1 MKCADL
7 WLDPMTKEYSM
18 LKERGVFEVVPR
30 PLNKNVVESK
40 WVFAIKWN
48 EDGTIKKWKAR
59 TVAKGYTQ
67 VIREDYE
74 ETYALVARL
83 EFV

>member
-1 MKCADL
+1 
-7 WLDPMTKEYSM
+7 M
-18 LKERGVFEVVPR
+18 LKKRGVFEVVPR
-30 PLNKNVVESK
+30 PLNKNVVGSK

-48 EDGTIKKWKAR
+48 EDGTIKKWKAH
-59 TVAKGYTQ
+59 TVAKEYTQ